1 MQNFINE
8 LSAVIQGDVDIGGF
22 ACLYLLYFSIE
33 HGITCKTQS
42 SVGSRSSSQRPVY
55 ISLYRLRSCLLT
67 DSKMVTM
74 AS

>member
-8 LSAVIQGDVDIGGF
+8 LSAVIQGDVDVGGF
-22 ACLYLLYFSIE
+22 ACLDLLYFSRD

-42 SVGSRSSSQRPVY
+42 RVGSRSSSQRPVY

-67 DSKMVTM
+67 DSEMLTM